1 MTWTLPLA
9 AQSLRVGSHE
19 SRWAR
24 FQQMAGRDSSTASFT
39 ILPISEPVSGKRNG
53 YSTLRILPVE
63 VQATQTTGF
72 RQGYNHG
79 NRIPGVGL
87 ETWATAGVYFDDG
100 RVSIQLRPEVV
111 TSELDSFQ
119 TYPGDRNPDNDIFFW
134 RTYFE
139 RVLNVIDAPERL
151 GYAPVRKLLPGQ
163 SFIRFHAGPVS
174 LGLSTEH
181 LWWGPG
187 IRNSLLM
194 TNNAS
199 GFLHGSLATREPLQ
213 TPLGRIEAKMIV
225 GKLENSGLDPR
236 TSDTEGLSRFF
247 YRKRADDHRVLMG
260 SVIAWQPTWT
270 PGLTLGM
277 IVTDVAYSRS
287 LQTWHDY
294 LPLFKPHQ
302 RQPFGVVGNP
312 YRRGLYDRRASYY
325 ARYVQPESGVE
336 VYGEYA
342 REEMAT
348 SAADFLEIPEHTRA
362 YVIGAQKQLPFYFGL
377 DVLIHAEMTQ
387 TEFTATRSFR
397 PSPSWY
403 THHVIRHGYT
413 HKGQIIGSG
422 LGPGGSSQFLN
433 VALLNGRQKLGFFVE
448 RQVHNNDFYYSVFNT
463 TFQRHWVDLAGGMEL
478 MASWKSVSLFADVRA
493 VRAYNYQYQ
502 EASIPGVRYI
512 GVDRTSVFTS
522 GGMRLR
528 L

>member
-1 MTWTLPLA
+1 
-9 AQSLRVGSHE
+9 
-19 SRWAR
+19 
-24 FQQMAGRDSSTASFT
+24 
-39 ILPISEPVSGKRNG
+39 
-53 YSTLRILPVE
+53 
-63 VQATQTTGF
+63 
-72 RQGYNHG
+72 
-79 NRIPGVGL
+79 
-87 ETWATAGVYFDDG
+87 
-100 RVSIQLRPEVV
+100 
-111 TSELDSFQ
+111 
-119 TYPGDRNPDNDIFFW
+119 
-134 RTYFE
+134 
-139 RVLNVIDAPERL
+139 
-151 GYAPVRKLLPGQ
+151 
-163 SFIRFHAGPVS
+163 
-174 LGLSTEH
+174 
-181 LWWGPG
+181 
-187 IRNSLLM
+187 
-194 TNNAS
+194 
-199 GFLHGSLATREPLQ
+199 
-213 TPLGRIEAKMIV
+213 
-225 GKLENSGLDPR
+225 
-236 TSDTEGLSRFF
+236 
-247 YRKRADDHRVLMG
+247 
-260 SVIAWQPTWT
+260 
-270 PGLTLGM
+270 
-277 IVTDVAYSRS
+277 
-287 LQTWHDY
+287 
-294 LPLFKPHQ
+294 
-302 RQPFGVVGNP
+302 
-312 YRRGLYDRRASYY
+312 
-325 ARYVQPESGVE
+325 VE

-362 YVIGAQKQLPFYFGL
+362 YVIGAQKQLPFYLGL